1 MKRIIFSL
9 LILFPS
15 FCWSQTLIG
24 VKAGYSPLSAISFK
38 PNLKATPFYGQKPD
52 FGLVIKHF
60 DNKWFGFQ
68 GELNFAQRGFNL
80 TFDDTSQLRQ
90 VNSYIELPIF
100 MQIHFNLASVYV
112 HVQAGCY
119 AAYLLNAKQGTDTT
133 GTMVLKNY
141 EFNILRDKRFDYGL
155 VGSAGLSR
163 EFKWGVIQVDVRIL
177 YGFGDLYKYTF
188 EGMPIFQVMPEQS
201 KAVVQSISFSYLY
214 NISNLGKKKRNK
226 VKINEM
232 EQ

>member
-15 FCWSQTLIG
+15 ICWAQTLIG
-24 VKAGYSPLSAISFK
+24 VKVGYSPLSAISFK

-52 FGLVIKHF
+52 FGLVIKNF
-60 DNKWFGFQ
+60 DNNRFGFQ
-68 GELNFAQRGFNL
+68 GEINFTQRGYNL
-80 TFDDTSQLRQ
+80 TIKDTSQLRQ

-100 MQIHFNLASVYV
+100 MQIHFNLASVYF

-119 AAYLLNAKQGTDTT
+119 AAYLLSAKQGVDTI

-163 EFKWGVIQVDVRIL
+163 EFKWGVIQVDVRVL

-188 EGMPIFQVMPEQS
+188 EGMPMFQVMPEQS
-201 KAVVQSISFSYLY
+201 KAVVQNVSISYLY
-214 NISNLGKKKRNK
+214 NISNLGKKKKNK
-226 VKINEM
+226 NTIKEI